1 MSNIRDQA
9 IALGAIFEAALQ
21 VDKLARSG
29 KSAEGPTACLASSIL
44 ITSPGDVLS
53 VYGGSTHQI
62 RSGLQALEA
71 MLERDTAALQRDALR
86 YVMNLLTLER
96 QLAKRSDMLQVL
108 GQRISQT
115 EHQVEHFGILH
126 DNVMASLGA
135 TYQDTLSTLRL
146 RIQVQGDM
154 RYLQQPDTA
163 NRIRA
168 LLLAGIRGATLW
180 RQVGGHRWQ
189 LLFQRKKLLD
199 ATRALLRG

>member
-1 MSNIRDQA
+1 MSGLRDQA

-29 KSAEGPTACLASSIL
+29 SAAEGPAACLAHSIL
-44 ITSPGDVLS
+44 ITSPDDVLS

-96 QLAKRSDMLQVL
+96 QLAKRSDMLQEL
-108 GQRISQT
+108 GQRIGQT
-115 EHQVEHFGILH
+115 AQQVEHFGILH
-126 DNVMASLGA
+126 DNVTASLGA

-154 RYLQQPDTA
+154 RHLQQPDVA

-199 ATRALLRG
+199 ATKALLRG

>member
-1 MSNIRDQA
+1 MSRLHDQV

-29 KSAEGPTACLASSIL
+29 QAAEGPVRCLASSIL
-44 ITSPGDVLS
+44 ITSPDNVLS

-108 GQRISQT
+108 GQRIGQA

-154 RYLQQPDTA
+154 RYLQQPDVA

-199 ATRALLRG
+199 ATQALLHG

>member
-1 MSNIRDQA
+1 
-9 IALGAIFEAALQ
+9 
-21 VDKLARSG
+21 
-29 KSAEGPTACLASSIL
+29 
-44 ITSPGDVLS
+44 
-53 VYGGSTHQI
+53 
-62 RSGLQALEA
+62 
-71 MLERDTAALQRDALR
+71 
-86 YVMNLLTLER
+86 
-96 QLAKRSDMLQVL
+96 
-108 GQRISQT
+108 
-115 EHQVEHFGILH
+115 
-126 DNVMASLGA
+126 MASLGA

-180 RQVGGHRWQ
+180 RQVCGHRWQ

>member
-1 MSNIRDQA
+1 MSGIRDQA

-21 VDKLARSG
+21 VDKLARTG
-29 KSAEGPTACLASSIL
+29 QSAEGPTTCLANSIL
-44 ITSPGDVLS
+44 ITSPDNVLS
-53 VYGGSTHQI
+53 VYGGSAHQI

-108 GQRISQT
+108 GQRIGQA
-115 EHQVEHFGILH
+115 ENQVEHFGVLH

-154 RYLQQPDTA
+154 RHLQQPDIA

-189 LLFQRKKLLD
+189 LLFQRQKLLD
-199 ATRALLRG
+199 ATKALLRG

>member
-1 MSNIRDQA
+1 MSSIRDQA
-9 IALGAIFEAALQ
+9 IALGAIFEATLQ

-29 KSAEGPTACLASSIL
+29 QSAEGPTRCLANSIL
-44 ITSPGDVLS
+44 ITSPDDVLS
-53 VYGGSTHQI
+53 VYGGSAHQI

-71 MLERDTAALQRDALR
+71 MLERDTAALQRDSLR

-96 QLAKRSDMLQVL
+96 QLSKRSDMLQVL
-108 GQRISQT
+108 GQRIGQT

-154 RYLQQPDTA
+154 RHLQQPDIA

-189 LLFQRKKLLD
+189 LLLQRRKLLD
-199 ATRALLRG
+199 ATKALLRG